1 MKRISSTG
9 LVCLALLMLVVAFS
23 FCGTAHAAASA
34 SSTSQTLFTTQT
46 PALPNVQVGPFE
58 LGTEFTSS
66 VSGRITAIRFWK
78 SSSETGQHIGHIWSA
93 SGQLLASATFAS
105 ETSSGW
111 QQQSLPSPLTIAA
124 NTVYVVTVNTGG
136 IYYAATT
143 SGLAAQVVNQNL
155 STVVGNNGVY
165 GPPGQFPTQSYS
177 HSNYFRDIVFSADSS
192 LSGGGA
198 TPQSQI
204 SVVPASASFGSVT
217 VGTTNTQTMTVS
229 NPGSA
234 NLNVSQATVSGSG
247 FGLSGL
253 TLPLTVAPG
262 KSAAFTVSFTPTAA
276 SSASG
281 SLSLVSNAPTS
292 PTTIPLSGSGAAA
305 SVQLTASLT
314 TLNYANV
321 PLGHTSTPT
330 L

>member
-23 FCGTAHAAASA
+23 VCGTAHAAAAA

-66 VSGRITAIRFWK
+66 VAGQITAIRFWK

-111 QQQSLPSPLTIAA
+111 QQQSLPASLTIAA

-177 HSNYFRDIVFSADSS
+177 HSNYFRDIVFSPD
-192 LSGGGA
+192 
-198 TPQSQI
+198 P
-204 SVVPASASFGSVT
+204 
-217 VGTTNTQTMTVS
+217 
-229 NPGSA
+229 
-234 NLNVSQATVSGSG
+234 
-247 FGLSGL
+247 
-253 TLPLTVAPG
+253 
-262 KSAAFTVSFTPTAA
+262 TPTRL
-276 SSASG
+276 SAHPP
-281 SLSLVSNAPTS
+281 A
-292 PTTIPLSGSGAAA
+292 
-305 SVQLTASLT
+305 LT
-314 TLNYANV
+314 TVQPAPFYLCTEIPV
-321 PLGHTSTPT
+321 STT
-330 L
+330 R